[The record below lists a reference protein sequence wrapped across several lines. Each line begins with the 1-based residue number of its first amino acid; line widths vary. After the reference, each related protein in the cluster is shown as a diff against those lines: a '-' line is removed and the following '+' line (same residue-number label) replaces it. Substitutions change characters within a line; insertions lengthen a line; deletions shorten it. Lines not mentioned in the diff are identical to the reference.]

1 MVIWFNEVAHWWT
14 NFENSFYD
22 FQIVLHSTGDID
34 INYNSIIGTYSASV
48 GMQASSNIGS
58 EVLFDT
64 ELEEDNT
71 VSLKNSPNWLS
82 ISPDSGTLLDG
93 ETQLI
98 NVTASSSG
106 LIEGDYSAYVQVVSS
121 AGSLSLP
128 VSMEVDSGS
137 MVVLG
142 DINMDNNINV
152 QDVILLVNI
161 VLDLLDP
168 SSDQFDAG
176 DLNSDGQINIQDVI
190 ILVNNIIGN

>member
-1 MVIWFNEVAHWWT
+1 
-14 NFENSFYD
+14 
-22 FQIVLHSTGDID
+22 
-34 INYNSIIGTYSASV
+34 
-48 GMQASSNIGS
+48 
-58 EVLFDT
+58 
-64 ELEEDNT
+64 
-71 VSLKNSPNWLS
+71 
-82 ISPDSGTLLDG
+82 
-93 ETQLI
+93 
-98 NVTASSSG
+98 
-106 LIEGDYSAYVQVVSS
+106 
-121 AGSLSLP
+121 
-128 VSMEVDSGS
+128 MEVDSGS